1 MLLEGWV
8 TGSVGCYGII
18 HILEG
23 FLEEEPFEQGFYGPR
38 PSWDGQAGLGFPTGA
53 STQSLVWAGLLNSRL
68 LLGKKPA
75 CGRQRGWYQRGW
87 SGGWRGTSS
96 TARHQLLSEPLLDRC
111 KIRTCLSPALGF
123 NFLNVS
129 LKVLL
134 TGHPRRAGFRQG
146 GFLCVHMTQLPRA
159 RSCLPRALSPTPC
172 SPFPSQGGAPHQPLL
187 NRFPWALS
195 RGIRQRA
202 QPPSLSI

>member
-1 MLLEGWV
+1 MVSEG
-8 TGSVGCYGII
+8 
-18 HILEG
+18 
-23 FLEEEPFEQGFYGPR
+23 
-38 PSWDGQAGLGFPTGA
+38 
-53 STQSLVWAGLLNSRL
+53 
-68 LLGKKPA
+68 K
-75 CGRQRGWYQRGW
+75 RGW

-202 QPPSLSI
+202 QPPSLEYLIKMESLLTQELRVGRGVKQKGPFTVGTGPMASVASAIASLTNLWFLTPDGLVLWLSICGICCPLPTRPSSGQPWL

>member
-75 CGRQRGWYQRGW
+75 CGRQRGWYQRARGAGVGV
-87 SGGWRGTSS
+87 GGGPPAQPAISS
-96 TARHQLLSEPLLDRC
+96 
-111 KIRTCLSPALGF
+111 
-123 NFLNVS
+123 
-129 LKVLL
+129 
-134 TGHPRRAGFRQG
+134 
-146 GFLCVHMTQLPRA
+146 
-159 RSCLPRALSPTPC
+159 
-172 SPFPSQGGAPHQPLL
+172 FPSPCWTGVKSEHVSPLPL
-187 NRFPWALS
+187 GLIS
-195 RGIRQRA
+195 
-202 QPPSLSI
+202 